1 MVEFPEE
8 DIDLELKKY
17 IYLFISNLL
26 LFIVFP
32 FIRLVSKSFYEK
44 NILPYVLN
52 LSCNSKPIDYQRK
65 KVIPD
70 ATGKVLE
77 IGIGPG
83 SNLKHYDNT
92 KVTSILGIDPSKEL
106 NQIAK
111 KRAEKNNLNIQFLI
125 ESASNLS
132 VESKSIDTVVST
144 YALCSIPE
152 PEKTLQ
158 EIVRVLKD
166 DGIFI
171 FSEHGLS
178 PDKSVS
184 FIQNITDSFYPKIA
198 GGCHTN
204 RNIENLIFDNGFEFI
219 ELNNIY
225 LPGTQ
230 KFLGYNY
237 WGKAKVVSK

>member
-1 MVEFPEE
+1 M
-8 DIDLELKKY
+8 KKFT
-17 IYLFISNLL
+17 YLFISNLL
-26 LFIVFP
+26 LFLVFP
-32 FIRLVSKSFYEK
+32 FIRLVSKLFYEK

-52 LSCNSKPIDYQRK
+52 LSCNSKPVDYQRK

-83 SNLKHYDNT
+83 SNLKHYNNT

-111 KRAEKNNLNIQFLI
+111 KKAVKYNLNIEFLI
-125 ESASNLS
+125 ESASSLS
-132 VESKSIDTVVST
+132 VDNNSIDTVVST

-152 PEKTLQ
+152 PERTLQ
-158 EIVRVLKD
+158 EIKRVLKS
-166 DGIFI
+166 DGIYI

-184 FIQNITDSFYPKIA
+184 FVQNTTDLFYPKIA

-204 RNIENLIFDNGFEFI
+204 RNIEQLIFDNGFEFI

-230 KFLGYNY
+230 KFIGYNY

>member
-1 MVEFPEE
+1 M
-8 DIDLELKKY
+8 KKY

-32 FIRLVSKSFYEK
+32 VIRLVSKSFYEK

-52 LSCNSKPIDYQRK
+52 LSCNSKPVDYQRK

-83 SNLKHYDNT
+83 SNLKHYNNA

-204 RNIENLIFDNGFEFI
+204 RNIENLISDNGFEFI

>member
-1 MVEFPEE
+1 M
-8 DIDLELKKY
+8 KKY
-17 IYLFISNLL
+17 VYLFISNLL
-26 LFIVFP
+26 LFLVFP
-32 FIRLVSKSFYEK
+32 FIRLVSKTFYEK

-111 KRAEKNNLNIQFLI
+111 KRAEKNNLHIEFLI

-132 VESKSIDTVVST
+132 AESKSIDTVVST

-158 EIVRVLKD
+158 EIKRVLKD

-178 PDKSVS
+178 PDRSVS
-184 FIQNITDSFYPKIA
+184 FVQNITDSFYPKIA

-204 RNIENLIFDNGFEFI
+204 RHIQNLIYDNGFEFI

>member
-1 MVEFPEE
+1 M
-8 DIDLELKKY
+8 KKY
-17 IYLFISNLL
+17 FYLLLSNISLFI
-26 LFIVFP
+26 IFP
-32 FIRLVSKSFYEK
+32 LIRLISKSFYEK
-44 NILPYVLN
+44 NILPKLIN
-52 LSCNSKPIDYQRK
+52 FTCNSGPINYQRK
-65 KVIPD
+65 KIIPN
-70 ATGKVLE
+70 AKGNVLE

-83 SNLKHYDNT
+83 SNLKHYDNS
-92 KVTSILGIDPSKEL
+92 KVISILGIDPSKEL

-111 KRAEKNNLNIQFLI
+111 KRADKYNLNIEFLI
-125 ESASNLS
+125 ESASDLS
-132 VESKSIDTVVST
+132 VDNNSIDTVVST

-158 EIVRVLKD
+158 EIKRVLKN

-184 FIQNITDSFYPKIA
+184 FVQNITDSFYPKIA

-204 RNIENLIFDNGFEFI
+204 RNIEKLIFDNGFEFI
-219 ELNNIY
+219 ELENIY

>member
-1 MVEFPEE
+1 M
-8 DIDLELKKY
+8 KKY
-17 IYLFISNLL
+17 VYLFISNLS

-32 FIRLVSKSFYEK
+32 LIRLISKSFYEK

-111 KRAEKNNLNIQFLI
+111 KRAEKNNLDIQFLI

>member
-1 MVEFPEE
+1 M
-8 DIDLELKKY
+8 KKFT
-17 IYLFISNLL
+17 YLFISNLL
-26 LFIVFP
+26 LFLVFP
-32 FIRLVSKSFYEK
+32 FIRLVSKLFYEK

-52 LSCNSKPIDYQRK
+52 LSCNSKPVDYQRK

-83 SNLKHYDNT
+83 SNLKHYNNT

-111 KRAEKNNLNIQFLI
+111 KKAVKYNLNIEFLI
-125 ESASNLS
+125 ESASSLS
-132 VESKSIDTVVST
+132 VDNNSIDTVVST

-152 PEKTLQ
+152 PERTLQ
-158 EIVRVLKD
+158 EIKRVLKS

-184 FIQNITDSFYPKIA
+184 FVQNTTDLFYPKLA

-204 RNIENLIFDNGFEFI
+204 RNIEKLIFDNGFEFI

>member
-1 MVEFPEE
+1 M
-8 DIDLELKKY
+8 KKFT
-17 IYLFISNLL
+17 YLFISNLL
-26 LFIVFP
+26 LFLVFP
-32 FIRLVSKSFYEK
+32 FIRLVSKLFYEK

-52 LSCNSKPIDYQRK
+52 LSCNSKPVDYQRK

-83 SNLKHYDNT
+83 SNLKHYNNT

-111 KRAEKNNLNIQFLI
+111 KKAVKYNLNIEFLI
-125 ESASNLS
+125 ESASSLS
-132 VESKSIDTVVST
+132 VDNNSIDTVVST

-152 PEKTLQ
+152 PERTLQ
-158 EIVRVLKD
+158 EIKRVLKS

-184 FIQNITDSFYPKIA
+184 FVQNTTDLFYPKIA

-204 RNIENLIFDNGFEFI
+204 RNIEQLIFDNGFEFI

>member
-1 MVEFPEE
+1 M
-8 DIDLELKKY
+8 KKY
-17 IYLFISNLL
+17 VYLFISNLS

-32 FIRLVSKSFYEK
+32 LIRLISKSFYEK

>member
-1 MVEFPEE
+1 V
-8 DIDLELKKY
+8 KKY
-17 IYLFISNLL
+17 VYLFISNLL
-26 LFIVFP
+26 LFLVFP
-32 FIRLVSKSFYEK
+32 FIRLVSKTFYEK

-111 KRAEKNNLNIQFLI
+111 KRAEKNNLNIEFLI

-132 VESKSIDTVVST
+132 AESKSIDTVVST

-158 EIVRVLKD
+158 EIKRVLKD

-184 FIQNITDSFYPKIA
+184 FVQNITDSFYPKIA

-204 RNIENLIFDNGFEFI
+204 RHIENLIYDNGFEFI

-237 WGKAKVVSK
+237 WGKAKVVPK

>member
-1 MVEFPEE
+1 M
-8 DIDLELKKY
+8 KKF

-26 LFIVFP
+26 LFLVFP
-32 FIRLVSKSFYEK
+32 FIRLVSKLFYEK

-52 LSCNSKPIDYQRK
+52 LSCNSKPVDYQRK

-83 SNLKHYDNT
+83 SNLKHYNNT

-111 KRAEKNNLNIQFLI
+111 KRAVKYNLNIEFLI
-125 ESASNLS
+125 ESASSLS
-132 VESKSIDTVVST
+132 VDNNSIDTVVST

-152 PEKTLQ
+152 PERTLQ
-158 EIVRVLKD
+158 EIKRVLKS

-184 FIQNITDSFYPKIA
+184 FVQNTTDLFYPKIA

-204 RNIENLIFDNGFEFI
+204 RNIEKLIFDNGFEFI

>member
-1 MVEFPEE
+1 M
-8 DIDLELKKY
+8 KKY
-17 IYLFISNLL
+17 VYLFISNLL
-26 LFIVFP
+26 LFLVFP
-32 FIRLVSKSFYEK
+32 FIRLVSKTFYEK

-65 KVIPD
+65 KVITD

-111 KRAEKNNLNIQFLI
+111 KRAEKNNLNIEFLI

-132 VESKSIDTVVST
+132 AESKSIDTVVST

-158 EIVRVLKD
+158 EIKRVLKD

-184 FIQNITDSFYPKIA
+184 FVQNITDSFYPKIA

-204 RNIENLIFDNGFEFI
+204 RHIENLIYDNGFEFI

>member
-1 MVEFPEE
+1 MFSRIE
-8 DIDLELKKY
+8 DILPTK
-17 IYLFISNLL
+17 IYGLLRANIS
-26 LFIVFP
+26 
-32 FIRLVSKSFYEK
+32 
-44 NILPYVLN
+44 
-52 LSCNSKPIDYQRK
+52 
-65 KVIPD
+65 
-70 ATGKVLE
+70 
-77 IGIGPG
+77 
-83 SNLKHYDNT
+83 
-92 KVTSILGIDPSKEL
+92 
-106 NQIAK
+106 
-111 KRAEKNNLNIQFLI
+111 FLI

-132 VESKSIDTVVST
+132 VDNNSIDTVVST

-158 EIVRVLKD
+158 EIKRVLKSN
-166 DGIFI
+166 GIFI

-184 FIQNITDSFYPKIA
+184 FVQNTTDSFYPKIA

-204 RNIENLIFDNGFEFI
+204 RNIEKLIFDNGFEFI

>member
-1 MVEFPEE
+1 M
-8 DIDLELKKY
+8 KKY
-17 IYLFISNLL
+17 FYLLLSNISLFI
-26 LFIVFP
+26 IFP
-32 FIRLVSKSFYEK
+32 LIRLTSKSFYEK
-44 NILPYVLN
+44 NILPKLIN
-52 LSCNSKPIDYQRK
+52 FTCNSGPINYQRK
-65 KVIPD
+65 KIIPN

-83 SNLKHYDNT
+83 SNLKHYDNS

-111 KRAEKNNLNIQFLI
+111 NRAEKYNLNIEFLI
-125 ESASNLS
+125 ESASDLS
-132 VESKSIDTVVST
+132 VDNHSIDTVVST

-158 EIVRVLKD
+158 EIKRVLKS

-178 PDKSVS
+178 PDKTVS
-184 FIQNITDSFYPKIA
+184 FVQNTTDSFYPKIA

-204 RNIENLIFDNGFEFI
+204 RNIEKLILDNGFEFI
-219 ELNNIY
+219 ELDNIY

>member
-1 MVEFPEE
+1 M
-8 DIDLELKKY
+8 KKFT
-17 IYLFISNLL
+17 YLFISNLL
-26 LFIVFP
+26 LFLVFP
-32 FIRLVSKSFYEK
+32 FIRLVSKLFYEK

-52 LSCNSKPIDYQRK
+52 LSCNSKPVDYQRK

-83 SNLKHYDNT
+83 SNLKHYNNT

-111 KRAEKNNLNIQFLI
+111 KKAVKYNLNIEFLI
-125 ESASNLS
+125 ESASSLS
-132 VESKSIDTVVST
+132 VDNNSIDTVVST

-152 PEKTLQ
+152 PERTLQ
-158 EIVRVLKD
+158 EIKRVLKS

-184 FIQNITDSFYPKIA
+184 FVQNTTDLFYPKIA

-204 RNIENLIFDNGFEFI
+204 RNIEKLIFDNGFEFI

>member
-1 MVEFPEE
+1 V
-8 DIDLELKKY
+8 KKY
-17 IYLFISNLL
+17 VYLFISNLS

-32 FIRLVSKSFYEK
+32 LIRLISKSFYEK

-237 WGKAKVVSK
+237 WGKAKVLSK

>member
-1 MVEFPEE
+1 M
-8 DIDLELKKY
+8 KKY
-17 IYLFISNLL
+17 VYLFISNLS

-32 FIRLVSKSFYEK
+32 LIRLISKSFYEK

-184 FIQNITDSFYPKIA
+184 FVQNITDSFYPKIA

>member
-1 MVEFPEE
+1 M
-8 DIDLELKKY
+8 KKFT
-17 IYLFISNLL
+17 YLFISNLL
-26 LFIVFP
+26 LFLVFP
-32 FIRLVSKSFYEK
+32 FIRLVSKLFYEK

-52 LSCNSKPIDYQRK
+52 LSCNSKPVDYQRK

-83 SNLKHYDNT
+83 SNLKHYNNT

-111 KRAEKNNLNIQFLI
+111 KKAVKYNLNIEFLI
-125 ESASNLS
+125 ESASSLS
-132 VESKSIDTVVST
+132 VDNNSIDTVVST

-152 PEKTLQ
+152 PERTLQ
-158 EIVRVLKD
+158 EIKRVLKS
-166 DGIFI
+166 DGIYI

-184 FIQNITDSFYPKIA
+184 FVQNTTDLFYPKIA

-204 RNIENLIFDNGFEFI
+204 RNIEQLIFDNGFEFI

>member
-1 MVEFPEE
+1 
-8 DIDLELKKY
+8 LS
-17 IYLFISNLL
+17 LFI
-26 LFIVFP
+26 IFP
-32 FIRLVSKSFYEK
+32 LIRLISKTFYEK
-44 NILPYVLN
+44 NILPKLIN
-52 LSCNSKPIDYQRK
+52 FTCNSGPINYQRK
-65 KVIPD
+65 KIIPN
-70 ATGKVLE
+70 AKGKVLE

-83 SNLKHYDNT
+83 SNLKHYDNS

-111 KRAEKNNLNIQFLI
+111 NRAEKYNLNIEFLI

-132 VESKSIDTVVST
+132 VDNNSIDTVVST

-152 PEKTLQ
+152 PEKTLH
-158 EIVRVLKD
+158 EIKRVLKS

-178 PDKSVS
+178 PDKTVS
-184 FIQNITDSFYPKIA
+184 FVQNTTDSFYPKIA

-204 RNIENLIFDNGFEFI
+204 RNIEKLIFDNGFEFI
-219 ELNNIY
+219 ELDNIY

-237 WGKAKVVSK
+237 WGKAKVASK

>member
-1 MVEFPEE
+1 M
-8 DIDLELKKY
+8 KKY
-17 IYLFISNLL
+17 FYLFLSNIS
-26 LFIVFP
+26 LFIIFP
-32 FIRLVSKSFYEK
+32 LIRIISKSFYEK
-44 NILPYVLN
+44 NILPKLIN
-52 LSCNSKPIDYQRK
+52 FTCNSGPINYQRK
-65 KVIPD
+65 KIIPN
-70 ATGKVLE
+70 AKGKVLE

-83 SNLKHYDNT
+83 SNLKHYDNS

-106 NQIAK
+106 NKIAK
-111 KRAEKNNLNIQFLI
+111 NRADKYNLNIEFLI

-132 VESKSIDTVVST
+132 VDNNSIDTVVST

-158 EIVRVLKD
+158 EIKRVLKN

-184 FIQNITDSFYPKIA
+184 FVQNTTDSFYPKIA

-204 RNIENLIFDNGFEFI
+204 RNIEKLIFDNGFEFI
-219 ELNNIY
+219 ELDNIY

-237 WGKAKVVSK
+237 WGKAKVVSR

>member
-1 MVEFPEE
+1 M
-8 DIDLELKKY
+8 KKY
-17 IYLFISNLL
+17 VYLFISNLS

-32 FIRLVSKSFYEK
+32 LIRLISKSFYEK

-237 WGKAKVVSK
+237 WGRAKVLSK

>member
-1 MVEFPEE
+1 M
-8 DIDLELKKY
+8 KKFT
-17 IYLFISNLL
+17 YLFISNLL
-26 LFIVFP
+26 LFLVFP
-32 FIRLVSKSFYEK
+32 FIRLVSKLFYEK

-52 LSCNSKPIDYQRK
+52 LSCNSKPVDYQRK

-83 SNLKHYDNT
+83 SNLKHYNNT

-111 KRAEKNNLNIQFLI
+111 KKAVKYNLNIEFLI
-125 ESASNLS
+125 ESASSLS
-132 VESKSIDTVVST
+132 VDNNSIDTVVST

-152 PEKTLQ
+152 PERTLQ
-158 EIVRVLKD
+158 EIKRVLKS
-166 DGIFI
+166 DGIYI

-184 FIQNITDSFYPKIA
+184 FVQNTTDLFYPKIA

-204 RNIENLIFDNGFEFI
+204 RNIEKLIFDNGFEFI

>member
-1 MVEFPEE
+1 MIKKV
-8 DIDLELKKY
+8 KKY
-17 IYLFISNLL
+17 VFLFISNLS

-32 FIRLVSKSFYEK
+32 LIRLISKSFYEK

-184 FIQNITDSFYPKIA
+184 FVQNITDSFYPKIA

>member
-1 MVEFPEE
+1 V
-8 DIDLELKKY
+8 KKY
-17 IYLFISNLL
+17 VYLFISNLL
-26 LFIVFP
+26 LFLVFP
-32 FIRLVSKSFYEK
+32 FIRLVSKTFYEK

-111 KRAEKNNLNIQFLI
+111 KRAEKNNLNIEFLI

-132 VESKSIDTVVST
+132 AESKSIDTVVST

-158 EIVRVLKD
+158 EIKRVLKD

-184 FIQNITDSFYPKIA
+184 FVQNITDSFYPKIA

-204 RNIENLIFDNGFEFI
+204 RHIENLIYDNGFEFI